1 MAISLILTYPTK
13 ANAGNAN
20 YPYGVP
26 RNVTVPS
33 DGTGTPW
40 EETWITDKEGFFQGL
55 LTRASLVPT
64 GSADTVLA
72 SQYHDALDSLYLNA
86 VGTLR
91 TNATTPIPGEG
102 DRFTLNHKAGLLNTW
117 VSGTTQLT
125 QPGECRNFLNTHDM
139 TLSVSISKI
148 INNQWVAGDVA
159 GGMASNLMPAVAGT
173 WYRRFLVMKPNGD
186 TDVCW
191 DTDPAAANF
200 FLDANAIAAGYSD
213 PTLYRRIRWDQYDTG
228 ATVIQSFNDASR
240 PDFNTWVTVR
250 SQFSLGNFNSSP
262 RQALFCRDI
271 PPDCYAVMNFY
282 LNADDSCK
290 VIISQLEMADST
302 PSSSAFSWR
311 MANNSDSSGI
321 IGEWKVSTAQH
332 IYGRRTLTGGN
343 IDVFNMVSPGWF
355 DPGISP

>member
-1 MAISLILTYPTK
+1 MAISLILTYPAK
-13 ANAGNAN
+13 ADAGNAN

-64 GSADTVLA
+64 GSADTVIA

-102 DRFTLNHKAGLLNTW
+102 DRFPLNHKAGLLHTW
-117 VSGTTQLT
+117 INSASQITQS
-125 QPGECRNFLNTHDM
+125 GECRNFLNTHDM
-139 TLSVSISKI
+139 TLSTPITKFL
-148 INNQWVAGDVA
+148 NLAWEEGDFE
-159 GGMASNLMPAVAGT
+159 GGLAAGT
-173 WYRRFLVMKPNGD
+173 PVDIGAWYRHFLVMKPNGD

-191 DTDPAAANF
+191 DKDPAAANF
-200 FLDANAIAAGYSD
+200 FLNANAIAAGYSD
-213 PTLYRRIRWDQYDTG
+213 PTLYRRIRWDRPISVAG
-228 ATVIQSFNDASR
+228 SIESFNDASR
-240 PDFNTWVTVR
+240 PDFHTWG
-250 SQFSLGNFNSSP
+250 SIQLQHSSGNLNSNP
-262 RQALFCRDI
+262 RQTLTCPDI
-271 PPDCYAVMNFY
+271 PPSCFAVMNFY

-290 VIISQLEMADST
+290 VLITQLEQVDAT
-302 PSSSAFSWR
+302 PSSVNFSWR

-321 IGEWKVSTAQH
+321 IGEWRVDENQR
-332 IYGRRTLTGGN
+332 IYARRTLTGGN
-343 IDVFNMVSPGWF
+343 IDVFYMTSPGWF
-355 DPGISP
+355 DPGILP